1 MESCDVSAFSHVD
14 SLTSIQDIR
23 DALAQIEAEEK
34 KTEDRLEALI
44 QMEPELDKEMKKIQT
59 AIPTVEALQHSSRN
73 LTGMISSTARLAD
86 RVSGRVRRLDD
97 AKKRVGETKKR
108 VEDLLVLKSCSY
120 DVNSALKRDDY
131 EQAAMHIHSFL
142 NLDKSVLT
150 ISEADAEGDSLA
162 SRETS
167 YNTLNDAKDKLQ
179 KTIRAKFDQAVH
191 SGDAASVER
200 FLKIFPRLGLH
211 EEGIIKFGKYLSAQ
225 ISSSADANFKA
236 SMEENAQSSSKRS
249 HVQFADLLT
258 MLFESI
264 AQAVEARQPLIET
277 YYGPGKIF
285 TLLKLLQEEADRQSR
300 KILDTF
306 KTGRNYLAKARLAQ
320 SAMLTRNFTGTE
332 SVIDPKELDLLLSEV
347 ILLNTRTEV
356 FWRFMQVRLESDVDS
371 LPETE
376 QENFLDALKNDVIE
390 KSELCR
396 TMQEVMGHYVLMEEY
411 FMRISVAKA
420 ESLDSIDEDL
430 AQATSSMVDDVF
442 FIIKKCLRRALS
454 SGSADVTCAMLN
466 HTSTILDEE
475 YRDILKA
482 RLNNSAGFAAWANSL
497 LDFNQAYSL
506 VQSSFQQGK
515 IQSAKDSE
523 RDKALFLSA
532 LNSAEVSS
540 EYAQT
545 LRKTFE
551 EECHRTASTR
561 EWRPQSLAKVESCIA
576 DLGAVSKRFQE
587 LIDHGLAQ
595 LRANVLKPRVKPF
608 VDNFAAISHDISEE
622 DFANY
627 EANDPWVQ
635 ALIVCV
641 DGLLSSFRES
651 LTPNNYDGLVAQL
664 TAEIVTR
671 LEKAAAKSAFN
682 RLGGL
687 QFDKELRS
695 LVAYLS
701 STTSWTIRD
710 KFAKVSQTAS
720 ILNLE
725 VPSEME
731 ELWGSG
737 GGAMGGGGG
746 AWSRWTKH
754 EIKSVMTLR
763 VDFRAED
770 VNNVVRRLT

>member
-1 MESCDVSAFSHVD
+1 MESSKSLEEFAHVE
-14 SLTSIQDIR
+14 SLTSLDEIR
-23 DALAQIEAEEK
+23 DALAKIEMEEGK
-34 KTEDRLEALI
+34 VEGRLNELI
-44 QMEPELDKEMKKIQT
+44 GMEPELDKEMKKIQT
-59 AIPTVEALQHSSRN
+59 AIPTIEALETSSRN

-150 ISEADAEGDSLA
+150 ISEADTEGDSLA

-167 YNTLNDAKDKLQ
+167 YNTLNEAKDKLQ
-179 KTIRAKFDQAVH
+179 KTIRVKFDQAVH
-191 SGDAASVER
+191 AGDGASVER
-200 FLKIFPRLGLH
+200 FFKIFPRLNLH
-211 EEGIIKFGKYLSAQ
+211 EEGIIKFGKYLSSQ
-225 ISSSADANFKA
+225 ISSAADANFKA
-236 SMEENAQSSSKRS
+236 SMEENAQPSSKRA
-249 HVQFADLLT
+249 HVQYADLLT

-285 TLLKLLQEEADRQSR
+285 TLLKLLQGECDRQSR
-300 KILDTF
+300 KILDKF

-320 SAMLTRNFTGTE
+320 SAILTRNFSSAE
-332 SVIDPKELDLLLSEV
+332 SPIDPKELDLLLSEV

-356 FWRFMQVRLESDVDS
+356 FWRFLQVRLENDVDS
-371 LPETE
+371 LPESE
-376 QENFLDALKNDVIE
+376 AVDFLDTLKTDVIE

-396 TMQEVMGHYVLMEEY
+396 TMQEVIGHYVLMEEY

-420 ESLDSIDEDL
+420 EALDSIDEDL
-430 AQATSSMVDDVF
+430 SQTTSSMVDDVF

-466 HTSTILDEE
+466 HVTAILDEE
-475 YRDILKA
+475 YHDILKA
-482 RLNNSAGFAAWANSL
+482 RLNNAAGFAAWGS

-532 LNSAEVSS
+532 LNNAEMSS

-545 LRKTFE
+545 LRGTFE
-551 EECHRTASTR
+551 DECHRTAAAR
-561 EWRPQSLAKVESCIA
+561 EWRPQSLAKVESCVV
-576 DLGAVSKRFQE
+576 DLGAVSKRFQQ

-595 LRANVLKPRVKPF
+595 LRANVLKPRIKPF
-608 VDNFAAISHDISEE
+608 VDNFAAIRHDLSEE

-641 DGLLSSFRES
+641 DGLLASFRQS
-651 LTPNNYDGLVAQL
+651 LTPNNYDGLVGQL
-664 TAEIVTR
+664 TTEIVTR
-671 LEKAAAKSAFN
+671 LEKAVAKSTFN

-701 STTSWTIRD
+701 SPTNWTIRD
-710 KFAKVSQTAS
+710 KFAKVTQTAS

-737 GGAMGGGGG
+737 GGGGSWG
-746 AWSRWTKH
+746 RWTKH

-763 VDFRAED
+763 VDFRSE
-770 VNNVVRRLT
+770 